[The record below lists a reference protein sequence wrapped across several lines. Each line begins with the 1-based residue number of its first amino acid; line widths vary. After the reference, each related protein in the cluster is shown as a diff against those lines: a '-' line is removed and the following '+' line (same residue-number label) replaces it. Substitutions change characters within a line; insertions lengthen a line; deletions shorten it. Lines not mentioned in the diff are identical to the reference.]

1 MAGNAGKGREA
12 GSRNRKTV
20 TVQALVDDGETP
32 VAFGLRLMRDDS
44 LPPDL
49 RLHGARLAAPY
60 VHSKPAPEGEKVKL
74 DLPDTTTVDGVG
86 KASAAILSAVA
97 SGSIAVETGR
107 NLVAILDAHRKG
119 LELVEIERRIA
130 ALEQGKT

>member
-1 MAGNAGKGREA
+1 MSGNAGKGREA
-12 GSRNRKTV
+12 GSRNRRTL
-20 TVQALVDDGETP
+20 ALLELAEQGETP
-32 VAFGLRLMRDDS
+32 CAFALRVMRDDAQ
-44 LPPDL
+44 PHPF
-49 RLHGARLAAPY
+49 RVEAARIAAPY

-107 NLVAILDAHRKG
+107 NLVAILDSHRKG

-130 ALEQGKT
+130 ALEKGKA